1 MDTIMGSVSDIASG
15 IQTETDVV
23 QENTQNILDIQS
35 QIGAVSESVEEN
47 ERVIR
52 GLNEMLGQFKL

>member
-1 MDTIMGSVSDIASG
+1 VSDIASG